1 MRRVVVR
8 HRANDKH
15 SEESIMSFM
24 NEIITC
30 GNVQCERERPKPV
43 LLLGRP
49 PPPSLLSHPFSPL

>member
-1 MRRVVVR
+1 
-8 HRANDKH
+8 
-15 SEESIMSFM
+15 MSFM

-49 PPPSLLSHPFSPL
+49 PPPTLLSHPSPAAVGDVIPTALLFLVNM